1 MDGGKLL
8 VMSEEGIVG
17 IVVVQLQSAHRGRV
31 GAAERGVLELARR
44 QRLRGDAVGV
54 VVVGR
59 LELGQGHLRVV
70 TVEVV
75 AAAGVPV
82 GQRSHL
88 AQVAADVLQRGSDS
102 RR

>member
-1 MDGGKLL
+1 M
-8 VMSEEGIVG
+8 MSEEGIVG
-17 IVVVQLQSAHRGRV
+17 IVVVQLQSGSGAQWGRE